1 MLLQIKN
8 CTLLWQHREKKGK
21 NFCLHCNFFVLF
33 WFLFFCKHFI
43 KSTCV
48 SWFQKQMQIQQN
60 QKAFWRKYFTHLLQI
75 LQKENHNVR
84 YYYVN
89 QNLTNRTE
97 PKLFCNVMGGGIN
110 QQLQKLLIKFA
121 KSQSQQVAFLM
132 HFIFNSTHCSGLM
145 LKDIAAVEISRIA
158 EYSKKE
164 IVLQYNQL
172 TTFPCQVA
180 KS

>member
-1 MLLQIKN
+1 MI
-8 CTLLWQHREKKGK
+8 
-21 NFCLHCNFFVLF
+21 
-33 WFLFFCKHFI
+33 
-43 KSTCV
+43 V

-75 LQKENHNVR
+75 LQKENHNIR
-84 YYYVN
+84 YYYVFKPKFDQ
-89 QNLTNRTE
+89 QNR
-97 PKLFCNVMGGGIN
+97 KLFCNVMGGGIN

-132 HFIFNSTHCSGLM
+132 HFSFNSTHCSGLM
-145 LKDIAAVEISRIA
+145 LKDIAAVEISKIA

-164 IVLQYNQL
+164 IVLQYSQL
-172 TTFPCQVA
+172 TTFPSQVA